1 MPKTVVEKL
10 VACLDEEIYKDHK
23 MEIEAKKAL
32 DRQKAKAEQEKAAK
46 KAAQGKA
53 R

>member
-23 MEIEAKKAL
+23 MEIEGPKAL
-32 DRQKAKAEQEKAAK
+32 NRKI
-46 KAAQGKA
+46 G
-53 R
+53 